1 MTQACDLTAA
11 EARRLIGERRLSP
24 VELLDSCIARTEAVN
39 PALNA
44 IVTKAYDRARVEART
59 AEAAVMSGEMLG
71 VLHGL
76 PAVIKDLNDT
86 AGIRTTYGSP
96 AYEHHVPT
104 SDDPIVARMRRQ
116 GAVVFGKT
124 NSPEFGVGSN
134 TTNRVFGP
142 TGNPFNPSLT
152 CGGSSGGAGVALAT
166 AMASIANGSDS
177 GASIRNPAAF
187 CGVAGLRP
195 TPGLVPSD
203 RRVIGLSTNGV
214 QGPMGRTVADN
225 ALLLAAI
232 AAYDNRDMLSRPIDP
247 SAFCALR
254 CVDVSGLRV
263 AISEDLGFAPV
274 DQIVRETF
282 RKKLKAFSH
291 VFATCEDCDVGM
303 QNAEMAYWG
312 MRGLYFLAGSKK
324 RYDDDKES
332 LDANLRW
339 NIEDALNSSPADL
352 AAALAE
358 QTRTY
363 QKFQS
368 VFDRYDVLIT
378 PAVNVLPFPH
388 RISHPEILEGRPA
401 RHYSEWYSVTYGI
414 SLVGHPA
421 IAIPAGLDS
430 QGTPFGLQVVGS
442 RFGDHRLLEVAQALE
457 HVLSDYTETRRP
469 LPDLDALSKAPP
481 LGRTLPSNGQ
491 SPA

>member
-1 MTQACDLTAA
+1 MTNPCELTAT
-11 EARRLIGERRLSP
+11 EARRLVGERKLSP
-24 VELLDSCIARTEAVN
+24 VELLEACIERTEAVN

-44 IVTKAYDRARVEART
+44 VVTKAYDLARIEARA
-59 AEAAVMSGEMLG
+59 AEQAVMSGGELG
-71 VLHGL
+71 LLHGL
-76 PAVIKDLNDT
+76 PSLIKDLNDT
-86 AGIRTTYGSP
+86 KGIRTTYGSP
-96 AYEHHVPT
+96 LYRNHVPT
-104 SDDPIVARMRRQ
+104 TDDPIVARMRRQ
-116 GAVVFGKT
+116 GAVIFGKT

-142 TGNPFNPSLT
+142 TGNPFDATRT

-166 AMASIANGSDS
+166 GMAPIVNGSDS
-177 GASIRNPAAF
+177 GASIRNPSAF
-187 CGVAGLRP
+187 CGVTGLRP
-195 TPGLVPSD
+195 TPGLVASD
-203 RRVIGLSTNGV
+203 KRVIGLSTNGV

-247 SAFCALR
+247 LMFLALKP
-254 CVDVSGLRV
+254 VDVSGLRI

-274 DQIVRETF
+274 DQIVRRTF
-282 RKKLKAFSH
+282 QQKLGVFSH
-291 VFATCEDCDVGM
+291 AFAVCEDCDVGM

-324 RYDDDKES
+324 RYDEHRDS
-332 LDANLRW
+332 LDPNLCW
-339 NIEDALNSSPADL
+339 NIEDALASSSADM

-363 QKFQS
+363 QNFQS

-388 RISHPEILEGRPA
+388 RIAYPETLDGRPA
-401 RHYSEWYSVTYGI
+401 RHYSEWYSITYGI

-430 QGTPFGLQVVGS
+430 QGTPFGLQVVGA
-442 RFGDHRLLEVAQALE
+442 RFGDHRLLEIAQALE
-457 HVLSDYTETRRP
+457 SVLAAYAETRRP
-469 LPDLDALSKAPP
+469 LPDIGALTKAPR
-481 LGRTLPSNGQ
+481 LEQ
-491 SPA
+491 AIAAE